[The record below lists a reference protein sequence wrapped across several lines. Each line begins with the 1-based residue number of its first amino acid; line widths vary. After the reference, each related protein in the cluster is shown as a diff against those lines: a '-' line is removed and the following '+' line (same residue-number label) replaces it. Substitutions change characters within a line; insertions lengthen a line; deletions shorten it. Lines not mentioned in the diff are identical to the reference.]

1 VQTSGY
7 AVQTA
12 ARAFG
17 YRTRGLEIDC
27 KLAYRGRG
35 LDKLERRV
43 GPVRRQIETR
53 LIGAKRKIR
62 LLEIGCGYG
71 VVLMQL
77 RRQFGNRVDLVGTNK
92 ERRPED
98 GEVKVSAA
106 LKRAVY
112 APEEIRSVKLPTI
125 AQCDISNGL
134 PFDVCSFDLVVSQM
148 CIQYVPDKV
157 LFLREAARVLRDD
170 GIAMIHTPL
179 DCPSIPA
186 PYSPLLE
193 IWRHGRPSGLRDYL
207 ARYTGQTCLQS
218 GYHTCV
224 HQTHRHN
231 IGKDFE
237 LVHVVELNTI
247 TSSWDGNKSIYRRH

>member
-12 ARAFG
+12 TRTFG
-17 YRTRGLEIDC
+17 YRTRRLDIDD
-27 KLAYRGRG
+27 KLAYRGCG
-35 LDKLERRV
+35 LDELERRV
-43 GPVRRQIETR
+43 GPVCRQIETR
-53 LIGAKRKIR
+53 LVGAKRKIR

-77 RRQFGNRVDLVGTNK
+77 RRRFGNRVDLIGTNK
-92 ERRPED
+92 ESRPGD
-98 GEVKVSAA
+98 GDVMVSAA

-112 APEEIRSVKLPTI
+112 TAEEIPSVRLPTI
-125 AQCDISNGL
+125 AQCDVSNGL
-134 PFDVCSFDLVVSQM
+134 PFDACSFDLVVSQM

-157 LFLREAARVLRDD
+157 LFLRETARVLRDE

-179 DCPSIPA
+179 DCPGIPA

-193 IWRHGRPSGLRDYL
+193 IWRNGRPLGLQDYL
-207 ARYTGQTCLQS
+207 PRYAGQTCLQL
-218 GYHTCV
+218 GYHSCV
-224 HQTHRHN
+224 HLTHCQDLG
-231 IGKDFE
+231 IDLE

-247 TSSWDGNKSIYRRH
+247 VSSRDGNKSIYRRH